1 MTRPAPTHSG
11 ATLDAVTLA
20 EERYADWPPGLRTN
34 MVMSLD
40 GAVSFRGRVGPL
52 SSPVDRLLF
61 RALRALSEVILVGAA
76 TARAEKYGPVTF
88 GERLVEL
95 RRRAGL
101 PSTPPRIA
109 VVTASG
115 VLPDRLRTLP
125 EGQRPIVITAA
136 RAVTEEVRTHADVI
150 VAGEAQVDLPRAI
163 GALRDR
169 HVPSGPGRILCE
181 GGPILLDGLT
191 AADLVDELCVTLT
204 PQLTAEAVPAAT
216 VMSPLDQPR
225 RFRLDHAIPHGDE
238 LFLRYIR

>member
-52 SSPVDRLLF
+52 SSPVDRILF

-88 GERLVEL
+88 GERLAGL
-95 RRRAGL
+95 RRRASL

-115 VLPDRLRTLP
+115 VLPDRLRGLSG
-125 EGQRPIVITAA
+125 GQRPIVICSAD
-136 RAVTEEVRTHADVI
+136 AVTDEVRSHAEVI
-150 VAGEAQVDLPRAI
+150 AAGEAEVDLPRAI
-163 GALRDR
+163 DDLRDR
-169 HVPSGPGRILCE
+169 GWGRILCE